1 MKIKTKK
8 QLNLPQLI
16 EYAWENGIKG
26 ETFYARETGMEN
38 VYFNTSGRA
47 EFSSVHQFSSD
58 DYFTV
63 EVEEEITEDTKFN
76 VLLVVDEDYN
86 YFKYYNTCVDYFI
99 RSKVKAIYIPNDDLT
114 LTLI

>member
-16 EYAWENGIKG
+16 EWAWDNDVKG

-38 VYFNTSGRA
+38 VHFNTSGRA
-47 EFSSVHQFSSD
+47 EFSDVHQFSSD

-63 EVEEEITEDTKFN
+63 EVEEEVTEDTK
-76 VLLVVDEDYN
+76 LG
-86 YFKYYNTCVDYFI
+86 
-99 RSKVKAIYIPNDDLT
+99 KAIEVTRRIR
-114 LTLI
+114 